1 MIVNKKVVYAER
13 KWKRRPRMGRVK
25 GGARAAFATPSRG
38 PSHIKNYILK
48 KKLFDDLKRCFLT

>member
-25 GGARAAFATPSRG
+25 GGARAAFA
-38 PSHIKNYILK
+38 KVCK
-48 KKLFDDLKRCFLT
+48 